1 MGKRLSDNL
10 NSLYIGAA
18 NSLRPKQARRRIIA
32 YVESYDDVAFWRTV
46 LGSFED
52 AQTRFEVMLPSRS
65 SLSKGKKMALM
76 NDLGCRLGQ
85 NMIACV
91 DSDYDYL
98 LQGATQTSRTLNESP
113 YVLQTYAYA
122 IENFQCYA
130 PALHEVCVQATL
142 NDRPVIDFPAFL
154 RLYSEIVYP
163 LFVWNIWFYR
173 RHQLREFSMTDFC
186 SVTRLEQI
194 SVYHPERALEGI
206 RRKVNRRLSELEHL
220 HPEGLL
226 DVERLKEELRQLGVY
241 PSNTYLFIQGHH
253 LMDSVVIKLL
263 TPVCVLLR
271 RERED
276 EIKQLAEHDMQL
288 NNELTAYQHR
298 QSSVEEI
305 IHRHTGYKDSEL
317 YKKIETDIRKLLK
330 RV

>member
-32 YVESYDDVAFWRTV
+32 YVESYDDVAFWRSV

-52 AQTRFEVMLPSRS
+52 AQTRFAVMLPSHS
-65 SLSKGKKMALM
+65 SLSKGKKTALM

-98 LQGATQTSRTLNESP
+98 LQGATHTSRTLNESP

-142 NDRPVIDFPAFL
+142 NDRPLIDFPAFL
-154 RLYSEIVYP
+154 KLYSEIVHP

-206 RRKVNRRLSELEHL
+206 RRKVARRLSELEHH
-220 HPEGLL
+220 HPEAIQE
-226 DVERLKEELRQLGVY
+226 VEALKGELQRLGVY

-253 LMDSVVIKLL
+253 LMDGVVIKLL

-271 RERED
+271 REREE
-276 EIKQLAEHDMQL
+276 EIKQLAEHNMQL
-288 NNELTAYQHR
+288 NNELTAYQRR
-298 QSSVEEI
+298 QTGVDEI
-305 IHRHTGYKDSEL
+305 LHRHTGYKDSEL